1 MLEKFV
7 MTPRGLALDKF
18 LVRHFGYSLTT
29 KVFARS
35 QGYAPPSVLYLETT
49 GRKSG
54 QKRGVAVPYFEVDGK
69 ILVVGSKGGAPEDPY
84 WALNLRAHPDAV
96 AHINRKRRNVR
107 AVFLTGEERARH
119 WEWLKNRISSY
130 QHYETRTTREIPI
143 ISLEII

>member
-35 QGYAPPSVLYLETT
+35 QGYEPPSVLYLETT

-54 QKRGVAVPYFEVDGK
+54 QTRGVAVPYFEVDGK

-84 WALNLRAHPDAV
+84 WALNLRHNPNAV
-96 AHINRKRRNVR
+96 VYINRKRRKVR
-107 AVFLTGEERARH
+107 AVFLEGEERAST
-119 WEWLKNRISSY
+119 WEWLKGRISSY
-130 QHYETRTTREIPI
+130 RQYETFTDREIPV
-143 ISLEII
+143 ISLEQV